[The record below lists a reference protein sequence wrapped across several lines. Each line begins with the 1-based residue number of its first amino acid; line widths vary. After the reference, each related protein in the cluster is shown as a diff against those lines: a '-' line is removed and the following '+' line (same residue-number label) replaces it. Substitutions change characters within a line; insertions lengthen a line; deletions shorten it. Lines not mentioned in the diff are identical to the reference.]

1 MDANKIEKFI
11 DAGYT
16 KAEIELLFKD
26 PKVEPEKK
34 EPEKKEPEQKNEK
47 TDSLKMVQNNSQT
60 IPHTDSHII
69 DMNDFINMNSTIKS
83 LTNTVNSLT
92 ETVKAMQTANINSV
106 KTESNKD
113 NTIEG
118 VMQSFIEKL

>member
-16 KAEIELLFKD
+16 KHEIELLFKD
-26 PKVEPEKK
+26 PKVDP
-34 EPEKKEPEQKNEK
+34 EPEQKNDPEQK
-47 TDSLKMVQNNSQT
+47 TEISDNSKMDQVKNQN

-69 DMNDFINMNSTIKS
+69 DMGDFINMNNTIKS
-83 LTNTVNSLT
+83 LTDTVNSLT

-106 KTESNKD
+106 KTETNKD

>member
-16 KAEIELLFKD
+16 KQEIELLFKD
-26 PKVEPEKK
+26 PKVDPEPEQ
-34 EPEKKEPEQKNEK
+34 KKEPEQKPENS
-47 TDSLKMVQNNSQT
+47 DNSKMDQNNSQKT
-60 IPHTDSHII
+60 SDNET
-69 DMNDFINMNSTIKS
+69 MAEAIKT
-83 LTNTVNSLT
+83 LTNTVNALSD
-92 ETVKAMQTANINSV
+92 TVKAMQTANINSV
-106 KTESNKD
+106 KTETNKD